1 MDKWSSVDL
10 QFRPSGLDRCSGL
23 ARLAGA
29 RFEKHTS
36 AFSGTLT
43 HFSQQ
48 PSRGCSS
55 LVGEAAG
62 VYPCFVTT
70 FRRGPK
76 RCHMAS
82 GNHTKMPHAPP
93 VMIVRNKCT
102 PCEVRFLSF

>member
-1 MDKWSSVDL
+1 M
-10 QFRPSGLDRCSGL
+10 
-23 ARLAGA
+23 
-29 RFEKHTS
+29 
-36 AFSGTLT
+36 
-43 HFSQQ
+43 
-48 PSRGCSS
+48 
-55 LVGEAAG
+55 VGEAAG

-102 PCEVRFLSF
+102 PCEVRFLSFVTERLGPYVPCVVCVTC